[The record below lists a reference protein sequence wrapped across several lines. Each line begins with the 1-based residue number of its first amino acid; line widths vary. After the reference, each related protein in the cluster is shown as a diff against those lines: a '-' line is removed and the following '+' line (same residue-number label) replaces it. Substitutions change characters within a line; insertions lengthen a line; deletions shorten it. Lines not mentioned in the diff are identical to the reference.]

1 MKHRKNQMNIKT
13 EIQKL
18 VKEAL
23 QEQTSESQSNAQTYR
38 MVLDNLGDAFMRLNV
53 LRRRQLNPNKQ
64 ILDAMDK
71 IDAAVAQ
78 VKILIREDDKEYQL
92 NS

>member
-1 MKHRKNQMNIKT
+1 MNIKT

-38 MVLDNLGDAFMRLNV
+38 MVLDNLDDAFMRLNV
-53 LRRRQLNPNKQ
+53 LRRKNPSRG
-64 ILDAMDK
+64 ILDTMDK
-71 IDAAVAQ
+71 IDAAIAQ
-78 VKILIREDDKEYQL
+78 IKILIREDDKEYQL
-92 NS
+92 NR

>member
-1 MKHRKNQMNIKT
+1 MNIKT

-23 QEQTSESQSNAQTYR
+23 QEQHEEQQSDAQVYR
-38 MVLDNLGDAFMRLNV
+38 MVLSNLDDAFMRLNV
-53 LRRRQLNPNKQ
+53 LRRRQLNPNRKV
-64 ILDAMDK
+64 LDAMDK

-92 NS
+92 NR